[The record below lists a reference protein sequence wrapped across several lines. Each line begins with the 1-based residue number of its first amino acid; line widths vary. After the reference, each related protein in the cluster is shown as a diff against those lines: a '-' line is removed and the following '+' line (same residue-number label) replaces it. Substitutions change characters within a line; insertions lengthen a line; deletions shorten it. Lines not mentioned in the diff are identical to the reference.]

1 MKKKNHLSAG
11 EILSILWPYI
21 LLVCV
26 LIALFGVGLH
36 ISFDM
41 IWKNTVNNIAEK
53 FETISED
60 VYRNVTRT
68 ERVCDLLVTDSTV
81 ADLTQ
86 ISRDQSDELE
96 NQIAFLKRQLEN
108 IRYVSSVEY
117 TDLLVVF
124 PDMDMV
130 VTDGKV
136 ATGSDQAGSVIEE
149 ATHSALTLAQLKEIP
164 ANQGRS
170 NFFREDTCVLLRS
183 VYERNQV
190 IAYVILCLPIRQIV
204 PLGDL
209 SGLVLIGNDSEYV
222 YSNEKDITPEEY
234 RQIRE
239 QTQQERQFEFRG
251 QTYMAML
258 NVYSQFQR
266 DILVAVPISRSALGL
281 DSYRRTV
288 AWMGIVCVVSLAFL
302 FWVFY
307 QRVLLPM
314 KYLAEVT
321 VQEKDRHVIRNARNS
336 IIALKNQNEAGQREI
351 RFLIPLGVGELMQK
365 LCSLKPE
372 DNGLSIAKRCMLLAG
387 IQEDQRFCIFGLFHL
402 EDTQNTFQE
411 MEWKNDKVT
420 PIFVL
425 NNLLNDL
432 LFTSGVVGTIA
443 VVDRYYVVLASCDE
457 GKDEE
462 YFGKILNQ
470 LVEFYQKNYSVTI
483 AATRPLFGSGTESF
497 RQQVQN
503 TMNGLSYLDF
513 WYQDH
518 VGDEEPMSSSLL
530 PYLKSM
536 RNLINR
542 LGERDYPAAWNT
554 LQQITDDLPS
564 KPNMLQIAKYRVYS
578 LIEVLLAAIV
588 DQPGISGDALEELN
602 CGSWLYKINNVQDFR
617 TETEKLFKQIIEI
630 SHEHAPEAGGSRR
643 MEQVQQYV
651 TEHYFENDLTVGK
664 IAERFGISVAHL
676 SREYKKYRKINL
688 IDEIQQVRVERAKE
702 LLKTQ
707 TVKEAAVAS
716 GFWDAQALV
725 RAFKKLEGITPNEYR
740 KMLARDDGG
749 TDDPTG

>member
-11 EILSILWPYI
+11 EILSVLWPYI
-21 LLVCV
+21 LIVCM
-26 LIALFGVGLH
+26 LIGLFGVGLH
-36 ISFDM
+36 VSFNIIWQNAVGM
-41 IWKNTVNNIAEK
+41 ITEK
-53 FETISED
+53 FETISD
-60 VYRNVTRT
+60 NIYRNVTRA

-81 ADLTQ
+81 SDLAR
-86 ISRDQSDELE
+86 ISQDQPDELE
-96 NQIAFLKRQLEN
+96 SQIAFLKRQLEN

-117 TDLLVVF
+117 ADLLVVF
-124 PDMDMV
+124 PDMDIV
-130 VTDGKV
+130 VTDKEV
-136 ATGSDQAGSVIEE
+136 ADGSDQAGHMIEE
-149 ATHSALTLAQLKEIP
+149 TTYSALTLAQLKEIP
-164 ANQGRS
+164 ADRGRS
-170 NFFREDTCVLLRS
+170 NYFSEDICVMLRS

-209 SGLVLIGNDSEYV
+209 SGLVMIGDDSEYV
-222 YSNEKDITPEEY
+222 YSSEQDILPEEY

-239 QTQQERQFEFRG
+239 QTIQDREFEFRG
-251 QTYMAML
+251 QTYMAMKS
-258 NVYSQFQR
+258 VFSQFR
-266 DILVAVPISRSALGL
+266 GDILVAVPVNHSAMGL

-288 AWMGIVCVVSLAFL
+288 VWMGLVCILGLAFL
-302 FWVFY
+302 FWMFY
-307 QRVLLPM
+307 HRVLLPM

-351 RFLIPLGVGELMQK
+351 RFLIPLGVGELMRK

-372 DNGLSIAKRCMLLAG
+372 DNGLSIARRCMLLAG
-387 IQEDQRFCIFGLFHL
+387 IREDQQFCIFGLFHL
-402 EDTQNTFQE
+402 KDTQNTFQE
-411 MEWKNDKVT
+411 MEWENDKVT

-457 GKDEE
+457 GQDEE

-483 AATRPLFGSGTESF
+483 AATHPLFGSGAKSF
-497 RQQVQN
+497 QQQVQN

-518 VGDEEPMSSSLL
+518 VGDEEPMGSSLL

-536 RNLINR
+536 RNLINW
-542 LGERDYPAAWNT
+542 LGERDYPAAWST
-554 LQQITDDLPS
+554 LQQIMDDLPAE
-564 KPNMLQIAKYRVYS
+564 PNMLQIAKYRVYS
-578 LIEVLLAAIV
+578 LIEVLLAAVV

-602 CGSWLYKINNVQDFR
+602 CSSWLYKINNIQEFR
-617 TETEKLFKQIIEI
+617 TETEKLFKRIIEI
-630 SHEHAPEAGGSRR
+630 SHEHTPEAGGSRR

-651 TEHYFENDLTVGK
+651 KEHYFENDLTVGK

-707 TVKEAAVAS
+707 TVKDAAVAS
-716 GFWDAQALV
+716 GFWDSQALV

-740 KMLARDDGG
+740 KMLVHDTCE
-749 TDDPTG
+749 TDSLPG